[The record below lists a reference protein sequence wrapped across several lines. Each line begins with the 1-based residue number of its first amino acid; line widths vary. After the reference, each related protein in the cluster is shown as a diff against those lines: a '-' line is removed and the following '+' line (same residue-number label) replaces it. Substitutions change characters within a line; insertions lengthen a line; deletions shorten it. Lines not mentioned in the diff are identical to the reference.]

1 MPYKR
6 YCLIGL
12 FAGMEVLYGIADGGE
27 VLLERLLGNDDGA
40 PAVIGV
46 EGERWGILQT
56 AVEKKD
62 DMTFRV
68 VD

>member
-1 MPYKR
+1 
-6 YCLIGL
+6 
-12 FAGMEVLYGIADGGE
+12 MEVLDCIANGGE

>member
-1 MPYKR
+1 MD
-6 YCLIGL
+6 
-12 FAGMEVLYGIADGGE
+12 VLDCIANGGE
-27 VLLERLLGNDDGA
+27 VLLERLLGDDNSA

>member
-1 MPYKR
+1 
-6 YCLIGL
+6 
-12 FAGMEVLYGIADGGE
+12 MEVLYGITDGGE
-27 VLLERLLGNDDGA
+27 VLLERLLGNDNSA

-56 AVEKKD
+56 AVKKKD